1 MSDSLRPPRK
11 CRANDRAADLADT
24 AEEIRS
30 YLDVLDDA
38 GWTQSRIAVELGCS
52 ERSICLWSQGKKD
65 MRTSTFRRLR
75 ALAAALESKRRV
87 G

>member
-1 MSDSLRPPRK
+1 
-11 CRANDRAADLADT
+11 LADSAT
-24 AEEIRS
+24 EIRS
-30 YLDVLDDA
+30 YLEVLDDA

-52 ERSICLWSQGKKD
+52 ERSICLWSKGEKD

-75 ALAAALESKRRV
+75 ALAADVKAKRRV